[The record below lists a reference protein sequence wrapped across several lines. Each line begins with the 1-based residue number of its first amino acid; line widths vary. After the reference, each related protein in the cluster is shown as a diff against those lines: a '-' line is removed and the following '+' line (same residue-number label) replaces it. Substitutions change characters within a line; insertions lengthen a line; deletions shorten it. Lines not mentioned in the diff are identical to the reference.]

1 MRDSLRSLRRHAHA
15 SKTQHAAMDALETSI
30 AALMERLAAA
40 SAQHTSS
47 DSSGAAG
54 AEPCDVMAA
63 TLGVGQQQLL
73 HQSLQ
78 SSVPS
83 SASRSPLNV
92 SKGTHSSTERELAMC
107 PTGAHGSH

>member
-63 TLGVGQQQLL
+63 AGVGQQLL

-107 PTGAHGSH
+107 PIGAHGSH